1 MMKIISVVG
10 ARPNFVKIAPLINQ
24 IKKYPEIFNSILVHT
39 GQHYDYELS
48 KQIFN
53 DLDIPEP
60 DVYLDVG
67 SASDSIQ
74 TAKIMIGFEGVL
86 HKEKPDLVIVVG
98 DVNSTIACALT
109 SAKMGIKI
117 AHVEAGL
124 RSFDRSMPEEIN
136 RLLTDAIS
144 DYLFITEPSAE
155 INLLREGISKSKIYM
170 VGNIMIDSLIK
181 NKEKS
186 SLSTILNELKLEPK
200 TYVPL
205 TLHRPSN
212 VDTNEGLINTLNI
225 VNEIQKKLKVIFPLH
240 PRTKKRIKEF
250 NLETKIETMDN
261 LKIINPLGYLDFL
274 KLMMEAKFVLTD
286 SGGIQE
292 ETTFL
297 NIPCITLRE
306 NTERPI
312 TLEEGTNMI
321 VSCDKEKVI
330 DGVNKIFIGEE
341 KKGRIPKLWDG
352 HTAERIVDILKK
364 IRS

>member
-1 MMKIISVVG
+1 MKIINVVG
-10 ARPNFVKIAPLINQ
+10 ARPNFVKIAPLINEM
-24 IKKYPEIFNSILVHT
+24 KKYPEVFTPVLLHT
-39 GQHYDYELS
+39 GQHYDYKLS

-60 DVYLDVG
+60 DVYLGVG
-67 SASDSIQ
+67 SASDPIQ
-74 TAKIMIGFEGVL
+74 TAKIMIGFENVL
-86 HKEKPDLVIVVG
+86 TKEKPDLVVVVG

-109 SAKMGIKI
+109 SVKIGIKI

-144 DYLFITEPSAE
+144 DYLFTTEPSGE
-155 INLLREGISKSKIYM
+155 INLLKEGIPKSKIYM

-181 NKEKS
+181 SKEKA
-186 SLSTILNELKLEPK
+186 SLSTILDKLNLKPK
-200 TYVPL
+200 GYAIL

-212 VDTNEGLINTLNI
+212 VDTREGLINILNI
-225 VNEIQKKLKVIFPLH
+225 LNEIQQRIKIIFPAH

-250 NLETKIETMDN
+250 NLENQFQKMNN
-261 LKIINPLGYLDFL
+261 LKITEPSGYLDFL

-297 NIPCITLRE
+297 CIPCITLRK

-312 TLEEGTNMI
+312 TMEEGTNMV
-321 VSCDKEKVI
+321 VSCNKEEI
-330 DGVNKIFIGEE
+330 IAGINKILNGEE
-341 KKGRIPKLWDG
+341 KKGNIPKLWDG
-352 HTAERIVDILKK
+352 HTAERIVDILKR
-364 IRS
+364 IRN